1 MTEQYF
7 ECYDKNYSV
16 IQQEL
21 FVHLAARSRIDW
33 ILILVVI
40 CEYKSPVRERLFMS
54 VYDPILLILTK
65 ESAIVAGGNEEVQ
78 SFLEAMVYL
87 ALEFLRLIYQS
98 PPEEITVAMV

>member
-65 ESAIVAGGNEEVQ
+65 ESAIDEEVH

>member
-1 MTEQYF
+1 
-7 ECYDKNYSV
+7 
-16 IQQEL
+16 
-21 FVHLAARSRIDW
+21 
-33 ILILVVI
+33 
-40 CEYKSPVRERLFMS
+40 MS

-65 ESAIVAGGNEEVQ
+65 ESAIDEGGNEEVH